1 MQPIVT
7 RVARSVIHVCL
18 AHHEPCKM
26 AKPIRYRL
34 GQTHLGHVSDEV
46 HIGTTWRTRLN
57 DLCAGRRGL
66 TFFYF
71 DGQKLPNFFLL
82 AIEKETFSQCK
93 AS

>member
-1 MQPIVT
+1 MSP
-7 RVARSVIHVCL
+7 AKWLNRSDTVW
-18 AHHEPCKM
+18 
-26 AKPIRYRL
+26 